1 MIQKRGAMELTSFGM
16 SMYPLIREGD
26 ASRFVRVRARD
37 LEVGDVCLF
46 VSGSGILT
54 GHRLVEIRGEGA
66 GRQYVFRGDTSYVAD
81 DPVGPEAILGLWTGV
96 RRARRGGGAGVARI
110 AAAGAGAAK
119 EAAADAAGARAAEG
133 AGAAVGAGTARS
145 AESEADADDA
155 RAAKGAVAAVGAGAA
170 RSAESEAYADG
181 ARAAK
186 GAVAAVGAAGAAPSG
201 TGSRAAEFGGKWIT
215 PKHWQARLLRWLV
228 LHYPLTRKFTR
239 KLGTWSMSRKP
250 MYRAASR

>member
-26 ASRFVRVRARD
+26 VSRFERVRARD

-66 GRQYVFRGDTSYVAD
+66 GRQYVFRGDTSYIAD

-96 RRARRGGGAGVARI
+96 RRARRGGGT
-110 AAAGAGAAK
+110 
-119 EAAADAAGARAAEG
+119 
-133 AGAAVGAGTARS
+133 GTAR
-145 AESEADADDA
+145 
-155 RAAKGAVAAVGAGAA
+155 AAVGAGALA
-170 RSAESEAYADG
+170 G
-181 ARAAK
+181 RAAEAG
-186 GAVAAVGAAGAAPSG
+186 GAMAAGAGGAG
-201 TGSRAAEFGGKWIT
+201 GAMRGGARWAGAAEFGGKWIT
-215 PKHWQARLLRWLV
+215 PKHWQARVLRWLV
-228 LHYPLTRKFTR
+228 LRYPLTRKFTR

>member
-1 MIQKRGAMELTSFGM
+1 MNSSAGNLAPMVAALIQKRGAMELTSFGM

-96 RRARRGGGAGVARI
+96 RRARRGGGAGAARI
-110 AAAGAGAAK
+110 AAAAAGAGAAK

-155 RAAKGAVAAVGAGAA
+155 RAAKGAVAAVGT
-170 RSAESEAYADG
+170 
-181 ARAAK
+181 
-186 GAVAAVGAAGAAPSG
+186 AGAAPSG
-201 TGSRAAEFGGKWIT
+201 TGSRAAGFGGKWIT

-228 LHYPLTRKFTR
+228 LRYPLTRKFTR

>member
-1 MIQKRGAMELTSFGM
+1 MNSPAGNLAPMVAALIQKRGAMELTSFGM

-96 RRARRGGGAGVARI
+96 RRARRGGGAGAARI
-110 AAAGAGAAK
+110 AASAVGAGAAK
-119 EAAADAAGARAAEG
+119 ESEADAAGA
-133 AGAAVGAGTARS
+133 ARS
-145 AESEADADDA
+145 VESEAD
-155 RAAKGAVAAVGAGAA
+155 
-170 RSAESEAYADG
+170 ADG

-186 GAVAAVGAAGAAPSG
+186 GAVAAVGAAGVAPSG
-201 TGSRAAEFGGKWIT
+201 AGSRAAEFGGKWIT

-228 LHYPLTRKFTR
+228 LRYPLTRKFTR